1 MATSSRT
8 RPRRVHG
15 NANSEAL
22 AVVSGAAWD
31 SAMVSA
37 GQPALTST
45 CAVIGPAG
53 NSPGAWAVT
62 RIESPGRIVG
72 NFAGWMTTFWPKGP
86 VTVTVC
92 VASWRTLPVLAMV
105 KATVAVPVPNGLS
118 GSLNPVETD

>member
-1 MATSSRT
+1 MPTPMATSSRI

-15 NANSEAL
+15 NANSDAF
-22 AVVSGAAWD
+22 AVTSGAAWD
-31 SAMVSA
+31 SAMVSV

-45 CAVIGPAG
+45 RAVIGPSG

-72 NFAGWMTTFWPKGP
+72 NCGSWTTTFWPKGP

-92 VASWRTLPVLAMV
+92 APAWRTFPVLATV
-105 KATVAVPVPNGLS
+105 YETVAVPVPNGLS
-118 GSLNPVETD
+118 G